1 MDDLPR
7 TIGRFEILSELGR
20 GMMGVVYEARDP
32 VLTRTVALK
41 TINPAYARSAGEGA
55 AFERRFESE
64 ARIAARLSH
73 PNIVVVHD
81 VGRDAATGILY
92 IALER
97 LRGETLADRLERG
110 ERFHWKEALEIARQ
124 VAEAL
129 EHAHA
134 EGVVHRDIKPANVML
149 LPSGQVKLMDFGIAK
164 LEASR
169 LTAAGQFFGT
179 PLYMSPE
186 QARSSEVDARADLF
200 SLGSVLYTLLTG
212 RHAFDADGLIAI
224 IARVTSVDPPP
235 PSALVRGLPPDVDY
249 VIARCL
255 AKDPAFRYPNARS
268 LAEDLRDVIDG
279 MPPRH
284 LASWLPSPAG
294 AAPHPPPRTAPA
306 AAIEA
311 PTLTIGSELEPL
323 TEAAPSARA
332 GERRLPA
339 RAHRRQRIAL
349 LLGAGWLVALAI
361 GLALRRPAPGRSPH
375 GAAPAATGAQP
386 AASLPLAPS
395 PVASPGAGV
404 VEAPAAAP
412 VPRPPP
418 RPTPAPARIVVDFR
432 HPLRSGTLRIWVDDE
447 KVVGQPVRGQV
458 ARDLLVVKLRE
469 GVFTDVFP
477 VEAGRHSIRV
487 EVRWDDETRDDLIP
501 GRFLPGE
508 IYRLEIRLGRLKKE
522 LSLHW
527 TR

>member
-41 TINPAYARSAGEGA
+41 TINPAYARAAGEATG
-55 AFERRFESE
+55 FERRFESE

-81 VGRDAATGILY
+81 VGRDAASGLLY

-97 LRGETLADRLERG
+97 LRGETLAARVERG
-110 ERFHWKEALEIARQ
+110 ERFRWKEALEIARQ

-149 LPSGQVKLMDFGIAK
+149 LPSGQAKLMDFGIAK

-212 RHAFDADGLIAI
+212 RPAFAADGLMAI
-224 IARVTSVDPPP
+224 ITRVTSVDPPP
-235 PSALVRGLPPDVDY
+235 PSRLVRGLPPEVDY

-255 AKDPAFRYPNARS
+255 AKDPDHRYPDARS

-279 MPPRH
+279 LPARH
-284 LASWLPSPAG
+284 RASWSPPPTAAVSDLSPPPTPG
-294 AAPHPPPRTAPA
+294 AAT
-306 AAIEA
+306 
-311 PTLTIGSELEPL
+311 PTLTVGSGLEPL
-323 TEAAPSARA
+323 TDLAPSARA
-332 GERRLPA
+332 AERRPPA
-339 RAHRRQRIAL
+339 RTRRWRRIAL

-361 GLALRRPAPGRSPH
+361 GLALRRPAPVPSPH
-375 GAAPAATGAQP
+375 GAAPAATGVQP
-386 AASLPLAPS
+386 ASGPTLAPS
-395 PVASPGAGV
+395 PVASSGAGA

-412 VPRPPP
+412 VPGASA

-447 KVVGQPVRGQV
+447 KVVGQPVHGRV
-458 ARDLLVVKLRE
+458 AKDLLVVKLRE

-501 GRFLPGE
+501 GRFLPGQ
-508 IYRLEIRLGRLKKE
+508 IYRLEIRLGRLKKD

>member
-1 MDDLPR
+1 
-7 TIGRFEILSELGR
+7 
-20 GMMGVVYEARDP
+20 MMGVVYEARDP

-41 TINPAYARSAGEGA
+41 TINPAYARAAGEGA

-97 LRGETLADRLERG
+97 LRGETLAGRIERG
-110 ERFHWKEALEIARQ
+110 EHFHWKQALEIARQ

-149 LPSGQVKLMDFGIAK
+149 LPSGQAKLMDFGVAK

-186 QARSSEVDARADLF
+186 QARSSEVDARADIF

-212 RHAFDADGLIAI
+212 RHAFAADGLMAI
-224 IARVTSVDPPP
+224 ITRVTSVDPPP
-235 PSALVRGLPPDVDY
+235 PSGLARGLPPEVDY
-249 VIARCL
+249 LIARCL
-255 AKDPAFRYPNARS
+255 AKDPAHRYPDARS

-279 MPPRH
+279 LPPRH
-284 LASWLPSPAG
+284 RASWSPPPGGAVPHPSP
-294 AAPHPPPRTAPA
+294 RTVPA
-306 AAIEA
+306 AAIET
-311 PTLTIGSELEPL
+311 PTLTIGSGLEPL
-323 TEAAPSARA
+323 TEGAPSARA
-332 GERRLPA
+332 AERGLPA
-339 RAHRRQRIAL
+339 RTHRARRIAL

-361 GLALRRPAPGRSPH
+361 GLALRRPAPGPSPRD
-375 GAAPAATGAQP
+375 AAPAATGAQP
-386 AASLPLAPS
+386 APGPALAPS
-395 PVASPGAGV
+395 PVASLGAG
-404 VEAPAAAP
+404 PAEEPAT
-412 VPRPPP
+412 P

-447 KVVGQPVRGQV
+447 KVVGQAVRGQV
-458 ARDLLVVKLRE
+458 AKDLLVVKLRE

-508 IYRLEIRLGRLKKE
+508 IYRLEIRLGRLKKD